1 MGLFD
6 RFRGGEKSGDAE
18 VKTSKTQAELKE
30 MMEVQSR
37 LKGLADKLPEGF
49 DEVIEIPAGV
59 DRPANSDGKVRVSK
73 KTHPVTSVVEGSS
86 RTEERTKTRIAFST
100 LRHEEVDSG
109 LQSVSSAVVYTVDK
123 NGLYGPVNNNP
134 ITEVDS
140 HTTKDM
146 IAVLD
151 TVSKEKLPE

>member
-6 RFRGGEKSGDAE
+6 RFRGGEKGGDAE

-73 KTHPVTSVVEGSS
+73 KTHPVTLSLIHIFCSIWIVCV
-86 RTEERTKTRIAFST
+86 I
-100 LRHEEVDSG
+100 HEEQ
-109 LQSVSSAVVYTVDK
+109 L
-123 NGLYGPVNNNP
+123 
-134 ITEVDS
+134 
-140 HTTKDM
+140 
-146 IAVLD
+146 
-151 TVSKEKLPE
+151 